1 MKLNR
6 LLLMMGIATAFIFT
20 TVFPALAETNVV
32 SAADILSKPLSMA
45 DALNIALQRNAAIL
59 RGKADLEAAHGVVV
73 QTRAIAIP
81 KLRAG
86 GNFQQKDRHATEN
99 TIGNSISAPGFPSIP
114 RESDRTWAADIRI
127 VQSIYEGGRIAS
139 AFRTSKLTKE
149 QAMLNY
155 QTVVADTLRDV
166 RVAYDDVLLAEQNIA
181 VQEAS
186 VKLLEKEL
194 QDTSRRYEAGTV
206 PQFNVLRAE
215 VEAANAR
222 PRLIRAR
229 NSFRI
234 AKNSLANLLG
244 YDLPKGTTE
253 DIPLR
258 LSGKLS
264 DEPYEVNLSDALL
277 RAYENR
283 TELAALRK
291 AEKLRG
297 ENVVNAKSGY
307 KPSVEVF
314 AGYGSRSSSFN
325 NDIDRD
331 VTGWFTGV
339 QMNWDIFDGMLTRGR
354 VIEAK
359 ALQERASIDVED
371 AARRIEL
378 EVRTAYSSFVE
389 AREVLE
395 SQKKVQEQAE
405 EALRLAKARA
415 DAGTG
420 TQLDVLSAQTALT
433 EARTTQIQALRDYS
447 VAKTQLTRAIGDN
460 LEVKTGA
467 PLR

>member
-1 MKLNR
+1 MKVKNF
-6 LLLMMGIATAFIFT
+6 LLVASSVSLLSFPVNLPAAQTNIVTAT
-20 TVFPALAETNVV
+20 N
-32 SAADILSKPLSMA
+32 ILSQPLSMA

-59 RGKADLEAAHGVVV
+59 RGKADLEAAHGVVI

-99 TIGNSISAPGFPSIP
+99 VIGSSISAPGFPNIP

-155 QTVVADTLRDV
+155 QTIVADTLRDV

-215 VEAANAR
+215 VEVANAR

-229 NSFRI
+229 NSYRI
-234 AKNSLANLLG
+234 AKNNLANLLG
-244 YDLPKGTTE
+244 FDLPKGTE
-253 DIPLR
+253 ENIPLH

-264 DEPYEVNLSDALL
+264 DEPYDINLSDALL

-291 AEKLRG
+291 AEKLRA

-307 KPSVEVF
+307 KPSIEVF

-331 VTGWFTGV
+331 ITGWFTGV

-359 ALQERASIDVED
+359 ALQERAGIDVED

-447 VAKTQLTRAIGDN
+447 VAKTQLTRAIGDD
-460 LEVKTGA
+460 LEVRTGA
-467 PLR
+467 PLP